1 MKITPGMVEA
11 GITKLAGIRG
21 RKLDDTSL
29 VTAVYSAMEQHR
41 LAEIAREKVN
51 GPKIETYSHQSWPAW
66 RYSPEGEGKIFQRE
80 EDVPEGWTD
89 SVQVHVLE
97 RDAKIL
103 SGKLKKKA
111 A

>member
-1 MKITPGMVEA
+1 MKITHGMVEA

-29 VTAVYSAMEQHR
+29 VTSVYSAMEQQR
-41 LAEIAREKVN
+41 LAEIAREQVN
-51 GPKIETYSHQSWPAW
+51 GSKQAAYTHQSWPAW
-66 RYSPEGEGKIFQRE
+66 RYGPDGEGQIFNRE
-80 EDVPEGWTD
+80 DDVPEGWTD

-97 RDAKIL
+97 RDSKIL
-103 SGKLKKKA
+103 SGKLKRKA